1 MAKVFEVSEKEINE
15 ESSTDTIEKWDS
27 LTHVNLIMFLEQ
39 EFAVTFETEEII
51 DMVSFKLI
59 SLTLS
64 EKVWF
69 NRKYIFIA
77 EKNSKRKTKFDG
89 NAKPNQLVL
98 PVFHLMVSI
107 LFLE

>member
-1 MAKVFEVSEKEINE
+1 MNERITKIMAKVFEVSEKEINE

-64 EKVWF
+64 EKV
-69 NRKYIFIA
+69 
-77 EKNSKRKTKFDG
+77 
-89 NAKPNQLVL
+89 
-98 PVFHLMVSI
+98 
-107 LFLE
+107 

>member
-1 MAKVFEVSEKEINE
+1 LRFDVNERITKIMAKVFEVSEKEINE

-64 EKVWF
+64 EKV
-69 NRKYIFIA
+69 
-77 EKNSKRKTKFDG
+77 
-89 NAKPNQLVL
+89 
-98 PVFHLMVSI
+98 
-107 LFLE
+107 